1 MRTQKLVRLTVLQH
15 LRNHYGIRIKSSRR
29 GEVEDLQESA
39 NEAKGKLFGVPISK
53 LPHSFVP
60 GYGNIPSFLVDA
72 CTSLEKYAHIEGLFR
87 KSGSC
92 IRLKALKSK
101 LDCDERCL
109 DDALSCD
116 ISGLLKQFFRELPQ
130 PILPVNLQEALI
142 KAQHLET
149 EKSTATI
156 LISCLMPD
164 NIISILRYFFNFLR
178 NISLRADENMMD
190 SGNLAVILAPNL
202 FQSSD
207 SQEKMSA
214 NTEKKLRLQVA
225 VIKTLI
231 DCAADIGCLPAFIL
245 EKLPVMLGLDGACS
259 SQAVEGYEESEY
271 ESSIAQKR
279 KRRQTIGNFV
289 TGALNKLKSNRTP
302 SSTPQQE
309 KTALQ
314 SVTPVFVTPNTKRKL
329 PMDSSSHGY
338 SSKKMKSILDSFNIE
353 FLPSSLF
360 HGVSTPASVQFLD
373 SPGTSSQ
380 NSVSPIAVSGNL
392 SNTSVQR
399 RSKRIA
405 SKKVCRV
412 ESGKAGC
419 FSPKISRKEKLRR
432 SLRLKF
438 SLKKSSRD
446 VNRYSGV
453 TRHEHVGRRLA
464 SQQDFK
470 NRIQSVK
477 TGLLF
482 SPDVDERL
490 TKKGSKHISK
500 SEENLLTPEQT
511 DGMNYQMS
519 WTKPNTSFQEISTN
533 GTSLLVG
540 TFEKE
545 NNPSGPVFTVEMSPE
560 FPCETTDINVNDQHE
575 NSLTGNSIKGDE
587 NSLTTETLMKV
598 QKAFSESGSN
608 LNTLISDKPTSG
620 YDSRKENLNEIPNVE
635 FSPEE
640 NIFEAKDYD
649 EVTMISKEKHDENH
663 TNKENSIVSERNFL
677 VGQIQNQVKDTTME
691 SHTIQKTI
699 KSDENLHLN
708 TSLDYLNEQEFPRND
723 QTNKQE
729 LPGVKEILTI
739 QETKTNIKENE
750 PSCSNSEEVVTKSLG
765 QVTCHISKL
774 QKPRNIRSIKQQS
787 LVQTCDKTLSG
798 DFQMSEHGKVSD
810 HIHWFNKLSLNDD
823 SRTESKVKSPLKFQR
838 TPVRQS
844 VRRINSLIEVY
855 RQPEKYRSVSAKEMP
870 SPLVKSVS
878 CDGALSSHIEN
889 TSSTSSAALCYSD
902 HKQEQKSMPPDQSST
917 EPTSKSSSELS
928 SKSYSVVKRLSDSWN
943 TSLRPS
949 RVCKQKVIL
958 GSQIKSVLDDLTNHE
973 SLKSVVNTSTT
984 FSVGTQEKNIVRKPS
999 GRERVWY
1006 KGSPKNPIAKVQLLP
1021 TTKPLEL

>member
-1 MRTQKLVRLTVLQH
+1 MRTQKLVRLAVLQH
-15 LRNHYGIRIKSSRR
+15 LRTTYGIRIKNSR
-29 GEVEDLQESA
+29 GEVEFDRRESA
-39 NEAKGKLFGVPISK
+39 NEAKGKLFGVPISE
-53 LPHSFVP
+53 LPQSFVP
-60 GYGNIPSFLVDA
+60 GFGNIPSFLVDA
-72 CTSLEKYAHIEGLFR
+72 CTCLEKFAYVEGLFR

-92 IRLKALKSK
+92 VRLKALKSK
-101 LDCDERCL
+101 LDCGETCL

-130 PILPVNLQEALI
+130 PILPVDLQEALI
-142 KAQHLET
+142 KAQQLET
-149 EKSTATI
+149 EKNTATI
-156 LISCLMPD
+156 LISCLMPN
-164 NIISILRYFFNFLR
+164 NIISILRYFFNFLM

-207 SQEKMSA
+207 GQEKMSA

-225 VIKTLI
+225 VIKTFI
-231 DCAADIGCLPAFIL
+231 DNATAIGGVPEFIL
-245 EKLPVMLGLDGACS
+245 EKVPVMLGLDGSCS
-259 SQAVEGYEESEY
+259 SQAPEDYEESEY
-271 ESSIAQKR
+271 ESSIAHKR
-279 KRRQTIGNFV
+279 KRRKSIGYFV
-289 TGALNKLKSNRTP
+289 SGALNKLKSNRTP
-302 SSTPQQE
+302 SSTPQRE
-309 KTALQ
+309 KIALQ

-329 PMDSSSHGY
+329 PMDSSHDC
-338 SSKKMKSILDSFNIE
+338 SSKKRKSILDSFNIE

-360 HGVSTPASVQFLD
+360 HGVSTPASVQFVE

-380 NSVSPIAVSGNL
+380 NSASPIAVSGNL

-438 SLKKSSRD
+438 SLKKNSRD
-446 VNRYSGV
+446 VNRCSGM
-453 TRHEHVGRRLA
+453 TRYEHVGRRLA

-511 DGMNYQMS
+511 DGVNYHMS
-519 WTKPNTSFQEISTN
+519 WTRPNNTSFQEISTN
-533 GTSLLVG
+533 ETSLLVG
-540 TFEKE
+540 TFDKE
-545 NNPSGPVFTVEMSPE
+545 SNPSGPVHMVEMSPE
-560 FPCETTDINVNDQHE
+560 FSCEVTDININDQHE
-575 NSLTGNSIKGDE
+575 NSPTENSINGDE
-587 NSLTTETLMKV
+587 NNLTTETLVKV

-608 LNTLISDKPTSG
+608 LNTLISDKPTSE
-620 YDSRKENLNEIPNVE
+620 YDSRKENLNEISSVE
-635 FSPEE
+635 FISEE

-663 TNKENSIVSERNFL
+663 NNKEDSIVLERNFL
-677 VGQIQNQVKDTTME
+677 FDQIQNQVKDTTME
-691 SHTIQKTI
+691 SHTVQKTI
-699 KSDENLHLN
+699 KSDESRHLN
-708 TSLDYLNEQEFPRND
+708 TSLDYLNEQEFPSND
-723 QTNKQE
+723 KTNKE
-729 LPGVKEILTI
+729 LPVVKEIITI
-739 QETKTNIKENE
+739 QEIKTSIKENE
-750 PSCSNSEEVVTKSLG
+750 ANCSNSKEVVTKSLG
-765 QVTCHISKL
+765 HISKL
-774 QKPRNIRSIKQQS
+774 QKPRNIRRVKQQS

-810 HIHWFNKLSLNDD
+810 HIHWFNKLSLND

-855 RQPEKYRSVSAKEMP
+855 RQPERYISIGSKEMP

-878 CDGALSSHIEN
+878 CDGALSSHTEN
-889 TSSTSSAALCYSD
+889 TSSTSSAALCYLD
-902 HKQEQKSMPPDQSST
+902 HNKQEQKSMSIDQSST
-917 EPTSKSSSELS
+917 EPTSKSSMELS
-928 SKSYSVVKRLSDSWN
+928 SKSYSVVRKLSDSWN
-943 TSLRPS
+943 TSVRPS

-958 GSQIKSVLDDLTNHE
+958 GSQIKPVLDDLTNHE

-984 FSVGTQEKNIVRKPS
+984 FSVGTQEKNVVRKTS